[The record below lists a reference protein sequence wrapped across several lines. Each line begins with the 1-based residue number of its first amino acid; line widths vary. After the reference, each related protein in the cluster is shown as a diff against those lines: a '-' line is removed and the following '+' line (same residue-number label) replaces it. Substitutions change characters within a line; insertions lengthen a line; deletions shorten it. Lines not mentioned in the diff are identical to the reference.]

1 MLIALSKLLRS
12 IHDLQVCKKSEKFQ
26 NFNPT
31 NPMGDGCRLSNH
43 YSDGPHESMALVD
56 VTNSPVD
63 IHKTLFTANAYCNTS
78 HFATK
83 ISKKLI
89 FANENFFKGGGGAVA
104 RIFEI
109 HKTS

>member
-1 MLIALSKLLRS
+1 MLIAPSKLLRS

-31 NPMGDGCRLSNH
+31 NPMSDGYRLSSH

-63 IHKTLFTANAYCNTS
+63 IHKTLVTANAYCNTS

-83 ISKKLI
+83 NFEKIN
-89 FANENFFKGGGGAVA
+89 FRERNFF
-104 RIFEI
+104 
-109 HKTS
+109 